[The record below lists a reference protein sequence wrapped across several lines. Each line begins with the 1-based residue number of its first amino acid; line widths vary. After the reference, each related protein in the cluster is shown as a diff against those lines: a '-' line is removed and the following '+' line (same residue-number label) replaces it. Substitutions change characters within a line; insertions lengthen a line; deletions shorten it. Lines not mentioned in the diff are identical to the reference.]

1 MDCERRPN
9 WTPIDRDRNVPVFLT
24 LEIGNYGHA
33 GLHIIH
39 KGGCA
44 YEGYKYK
51 KKKSKRIWN

>member
-1 MDCERRPN
+1 MDADRPGQKC
-9 WTPIDRDRNVPVFLT
+9 PVFLT